1 MQVKTLGQRIR
12 HLRIKNKMTQK
23 TLAEALYVSES
34 TVSYWEHDKT
44 EPSIIFIVRLTALF
58 QTSLNYLIIG
68 NEKSTL

>member
-34 TVSYWEHDKT
+34 TVSYWERDKT